1 MRKLIVGSV
10 TLVLFLVSCGLLPS
24 LEAAE
29 RGRPI
34 QIGALTASWGPT
46 PMIVGL
52 RDGLLE
58 LGYREDKDFVL
69 GVRFTQGDLAAL
81 PEAARE
87 LVSYG
92 VDLIFTSEDDPAIAA
107 QQATCQIPIVFAAV
121 TDPVGMGLVE
131 SFARPGGNVT
141 GVTDLGFALS
151 AKRLAVFREMIPNLQ
166 RILMPYDINSATA
179 PAAVKAYR
187 DAVHRLGIVMLERP
201 LRTMEEA
208 RATLAQ
214 VRRGEVDG
222 ILQWP
227 SSALNIPGFIL
238 EATAQRGI
246 PAIFAGSFWAER
258 GALAT
263 YGPDF
268 HETGRQA
275 ARLVDKILKGAKP
288 AEIPVEV
295 NSKIEFVINLKTAKT
310 LGLTIPPLVL
320 YQATKVI
327 R

>member
-1 MRKLIVGSV
+1 MRKFVVGCIVLIA
-10 TLVLFLVSCGLLPS
+10 LVVSGGLLS
-24 LEAAE
+24 SVGAAE
-29 RGRPI
+29 RNRPI
-34 QIGALTASWGPT
+34 RIGALTASWGPT

-92 VDLIFTSEDDPAIAA
+92 VDLIFTSEDAPAIAA
-107 QQATCQIPIVFAAV
+107 QQATRQIPIVFAAV

-131 SFARPGGNVT
+131 SFALPGGNVT
-141 GVTDLGFALS
+141 GVTDLGLALS
-151 AKRLAVFREMIPNLQ
+151 AKRLELFREIIPNLQ
-166 RILMPYDINSATA
+166 RILVPYDINSATA

-187 DAVHRLGIVMLERP
+187 DAAHRLGIVMLERP

-214 VRRGEVDG
+214 LRLGEVDG

-227 SSALNIPGFIL
+227 SSALNISGFIL

-295 NSKIEFVINLKTAKT
+295 NSKIEFVINLKTAKA
-310 LGLTIPPLVL
+310 LGLTIPPSVL
-320 YQATKVI
+320 FQATKVI